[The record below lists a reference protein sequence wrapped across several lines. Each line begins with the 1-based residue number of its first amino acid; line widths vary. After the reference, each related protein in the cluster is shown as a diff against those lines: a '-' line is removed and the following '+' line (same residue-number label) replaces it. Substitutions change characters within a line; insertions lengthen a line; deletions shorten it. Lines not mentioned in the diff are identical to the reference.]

1 MKSEDLQRA
10 IREKPG
16 MAKLNPTLTMEFWAA
31 NPSVKASG
39 SASTAIDLPEREIQ
53 DQIEAF
59 LRSLGPECYYVR
71 SRMDKPTTNAVG
83 TPDFIGW
90 YLGTPFAFEV
100 KRKGRKP
107 TPEQQAKLAWC
118 HRAGAVNVCVVN
130 SVDRVSE
137 MLTAT
142 QNAPPDFVKVLED
155 LGNDPM
161 ARIDARVWAKH
172 FRKKLSKH

>member
-90 YLGTPFAFEV
+90 YRGTPFAFEV

-118 HRAGAVNVCVVN
+118 HRAGAVNVCVVH
-130 SVDRVSE
+130 SVDRVRE
-137 MLTAT
+137 IIVTRT
-142 QNAPPDFVKVLED
+142 QGFIQLLEN

-161 ARIDARVWAKH
+161 ARIDARQWAKH
-172 FRKKLSKH
+172 YRRKLKALK